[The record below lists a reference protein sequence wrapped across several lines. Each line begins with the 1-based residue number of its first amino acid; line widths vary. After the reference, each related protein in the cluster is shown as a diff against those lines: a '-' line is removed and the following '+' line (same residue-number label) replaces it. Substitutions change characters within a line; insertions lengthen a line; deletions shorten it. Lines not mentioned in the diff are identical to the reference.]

1 MKKRI
6 LSFVLALA
14 MVLGVMPFS
23 AFAAPGDYSSGKDDT
38 ASYVLD
44 VSAADEYSTIIKYS
58 EGHDFEIVESNG
70 ESFLSCKPRVN
81 WTNHSYDPWARIYT
95 YENTYGGFTD
105 PESVNL
111 SAINYFA
118 WRIKIPAGETPI
130 AFSLF
135 MEHDLYSE
143 LLDTGACTFIDNKT
157 REVSTAIT
165 PGYGRGKAVLVNAGE
180 GFDGWMILDLNQ
192 DFINGYTHGD
202 IPQKDF
208 FLGIVDEGVE
218 RTAANSFTGVF
229 HLCFHRNA
237 CTHVELDG
245 SFETDFAN
253 REVLFGDAFIV
264 EDIDAFKAVRLS
276 CEEAGHV
283 LEPTDDVTPPDC
295 DDQGYTIM
303 QCIFCEHTEQG
314 NFVDPTGHTW
324 VEDHREEASC
334 TEPEKIYVSCACGAT
349 DVQEGEAARGHE
361 MDTLDYKEP
370 TCEESGYLEEECI
383 YCGEYSWKDLD
394 SAHKYEDGACVWCGK
409 ADPNALPKHE
419 TEDEHEWEI
428 VSEEPATCQVPNKI
442 HYTCICGATKT
453 EDGETVDHDM
463 QPKGIGTPATC
474 VAAGSHEEFCSYECG
489 KIETVIDEINPD
501 AHSFKAGTC
510 TLCGAPNLVSYVTG
524 KGDTA
529 RYALDVSAAD
539 EYSTVIKYS
548 EGYDF
553 EIVESNGESFLKAKP
568 RDSWLNYDYDPWAR
582 LYTYENTFGGFTDDK
597 AVDLDA
603 INYFAWRIK
612 VPAGEKSFSF
622 SIYMEHNLYSEI
634 LDLSK
639 ATFIDYATRD
649 VSTSVTAGY
658 GGSRAMLVNANE
670 GFDGWMILDLNQD
683 FINSYTHGDIPHKDF
698 FLGIVDEGVE
708 RTASNSFT
716 GVFHIETHRNACT
729 HVGGASYESSYA
741 DREILFGDALFVENI
756 DTFKAVRFSC
766 DEAGHVYEDGVCKF
780 CGEESP
786 IPEHGENDHDWK
798 EIGRDAGTC
807 AVPEKIHFD
816 CICGATKTEDG
827 ELNPNAHNFKGGAC
841 VDCGEPNDVSYATGK
856 GDTATY
862 ALDVST
868 ISEYTSVMKYS
879 EGYDFELIEE
889 DGETFIKAMPRASW
903 LSYVYDPW
911 ARVYTYENTFGGFTD
926 DKAVDLDA
934 INYFAWRI
942 KVPAGE
948 TQLAFSMYMEHNL
961 YSELIDLRKAVFIDN
976 ATREVSTSV
985 TAGYGEKRAMLINAN
1000 EGFDGW
1006 MILDLNQDFIEN
1018 YTHSDIPQ
1026 KDFFLGIVDEGEE
1039 KVATNAFTGVIHLEA
1054 HRNACEHLGETYAPN
1069 FDRPILLGDALLV
1082 EDLDTFK
1089 EVRFSCD
1096 EAGHVYEDGACK
1108 FCGEIEEIPVPPVEN
1123 PTLIVNSATANS
1135 ITVSWNAVDGV
1146 NSYFVQVAD
1155 KATGAV
1161 VKTVHAVDATTAT
1174 IYGLTGG
1181 TEYTVAICSHIPGRP
1196 VAYAAPVD
1204 AATVGYAS
1212 LGLTAT
1218 KDGNFAILNWTKP
1231 ANAVE
1236 YYVYIL
1242 DGDEIVKV
1250 ARVANADQTTFTF
1263 VLPLDAGTY
1272 SFGIIAVTEGNV
1284 YEPMQKSADQIVV
1297 SEFANPTPVIG
1308 AATAKTI
1315 NVSWNAVDGVSEYYV
1330 RVIDKAT
1337 GAVVKTVR
1345 VVGATETTVYGL
1357 TANTEY
1363 EISICAYSVG
1373 RPATYSDAV
1382 DAATIDYAAL
1392 ALNVT
1397 VNGKEATFSW
1407 TKPADAV
1414 AYYLYV
1420 LRGDETVKVAGVQD
1434 PDATSFVL
1442 WVPDAEGCTFGIIA
1456 ATDSGA
1462 GVVYSPMQYAAN

>member
-1 MKKRI
+1 MKKKI

-143 LLDTGACTFIDNKT
+143 IFNTGACTFIDNKT

-229 HLCFHRNA
+229 HLTFHRNA

-283 LEPTDDVTPPDC
+283 LEPTDAVTPPDC

-303 QCIFCEHTEQG
+303 QCKFCEHTEQG

-370 TCEESGYLEEECI
+370 TCKEPGYLEEECI

-394 SAHKYEDGACVWCGK
+394 SAHKYEDGACVWCGE

-539 EYSTVIKYS
+539 EYSTVIKHS

-582 LYTYENTFGGFTDDK
+582 LYTYENTFGGFTDDG
-597 AVDLDA
+597 AIDLSA

-639 ATFIDYATRD
+639 ATFIDYATRE

-741 DREILFGDALFVENI
+741 DREILF
-756 DTFKAVRFSC
+756 
-766 DEAGHVYEDGVCKF
+766 
-780 CGEESP
+780 
-786 IPEHGENDHDWK
+786 
-798 EIGRDAGTC
+798 
-807 AVPEKIHFD
+807 
-816 CICGATKTEDG
+816 
-827 ELNPNAHNFKGGAC
+827 
-841 VDCGEPNDVSYATGK
+841 
-856 GDTATY
+856 
-862 ALDVST
+862 
-868 ISEYTSVMKYS
+868 
-879 EGYDFELIEE
+879 
-889 DGETFIKAMPRASW
+889 
-903 LSYVYDPW
+903 
-911 ARVYTYENTFGGFTD
+911 
-926 DKAVDLDA
+926 
-934 INYFAWRI
+934 
-942 KVPAGE
+942 
-948 TQLAFSMYMEHNL
+948 
-961 YSELIDLRKAVFIDN
+961 
-976 ATREVSTSV
+976 
-985 TAGYGEKRAMLINAN
+985 
-1000 EGFDGW
+1000 
-1006 MILDLNQDFIEN
+1006 
-1018 YTHSDIPQ
+1018 
-1026 KDFFLGIVDEGEE
+1026 
-1039 KVATNAFTGVIHLEA
+1039 
-1054 HRNACEHLGETYAPN
+1054 
-1069 FDRPILLGDALLV
+1069 GDALLV

-1434 PDATSFVL
+1434 PNATSFVL